1 MFMIKELLNKLF
13 GNKKASP
20 AMTQSET
27 ISHKENNTMTTYT
40 IFGRGNMGTA
50 IAGVLTKGGATV
62 EHIGSADSD
71 TATIN
76 GDVVILAVPYPA
88 VESIIASHKDALAG
102 KTVID
107 ITNPLNFETFDSL
120 VVPVGSSAT
129 AEIQAQLPTS
139 RVLKAFNTNFAAT
152 LATGKV
158 GDITTTVLVA
168 GDDEDAKNALI
179 TDVNA
184 GGLDALDA
192 GSLKRAHELEA
203 VGFLQLTLAGSEKIG
218 WTGGFSLV
226 K

>member
-1 MFMIKELLNKLF
+1 
-13 GNKKASP
+13 
-20 AMTQSET
+20 
-27 ISHKENNTMTTYT
+27 MTTYT

-168 GDDEDAKNALI
+168 GDDEGAKNALI

-218 WTGGFSLV
+218 WTGGFGLV

>member
-1 MFMIKELLNKLF
+1 
-13 GNKKASP
+13 
-20 AMTQSET
+20 
-27 ISHKENNTMTTYT
+27 MTTYT
-40 IFGRGNMGTA
+40 IFGRGNMATA
-50 IAGVLTKGGATV
+50 IAGILTNAGATV

-76 GDVVILAVPYPA
+76 GDVIVLAVPYPA
-88 VESIIASHKDALAG
+88 VESIIETHKEAFAG

-120 VVPVGSSAT
+120 VVPTGSSAA
-129 AEIQAQLPTS
+129 AEIQAKLPSS

-152 LATGKV
+152 LASGTV
-158 GDITTTVLVA
+158 GDIVTTVLVA
-168 GDDEDAKNALI
+168 GDDAEAKSALI
-179 TDVNA
+179 ADVNA
-184 GGLDALDA
+184 GGVDALDA

-218 WTGGFSLV
+218 WTGGFGLV

>member
-1 MFMIKELLNKLF
+1 
-13 GNKKASP
+13 
-20 AMTQSET
+20 
-27 ISHKENNTMTTYT
+27 MTTYT

>member
-20 AMTQSET
+20 AMAQSET

-71 TATIN
+71 IATIN

-218 WTGGFSLV
+218 WAGGFGLV

>member
-1 MFMIKELLNKLF
+1 
-13 GNKKASP
+13 
-20 AMTQSET
+20 
-27 ISHKENNTMTTYT
+27 MTTYT

-71 TATIN
+71 TAIIN

-168 GDDEDAKNALI
+168 GDDEGAKNALI

-218 WTGGFSLV
+218 WTGGFGLV

>member
-1 MFMIKELLNKLF
+1 MIKELLNKLF
-13 GNKKASP
+13 GNKKASQ

-62 EHIGSADSD
+62 EHIVSADSD

-192 GSLKRAHELEA
+192 GSLKRARELEA

-218 WTGGFSLV
+218 WTGGFGLV

>member
-1 MFMIKELLNKLF
+1 
-13 GNKKASP
+13 
-20 AMTQSET
+20 
-27 ISHKENNTMTTYT
+27 MTTYT

-71 TATIN
+71 IATIN

-218 WTGGFSLV
+218 WAGGFGLV

>member
-1 MFMIKELLNKLF
+1 
-13 GNKKASP
+13 
-20 AMTQSET
+20 
-27 ISHKENNTMTTYT
+27 MTTYT

-71 TATIN
+71 IATIN

-218 WTGGFSLV
+218 WTGGFGLV